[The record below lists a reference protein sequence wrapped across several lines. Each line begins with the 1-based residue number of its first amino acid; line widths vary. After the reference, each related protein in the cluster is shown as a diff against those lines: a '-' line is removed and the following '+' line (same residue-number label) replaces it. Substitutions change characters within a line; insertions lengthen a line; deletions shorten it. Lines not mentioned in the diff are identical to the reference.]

1 MGGWGKFQTIALP
14 RAAFSAAGSARAQAP
29 PFFRSTFMKLHI
41 VPARTGMAWVKL
53 GIRTFWKQ
61 PMALAAL
68 FFMTM
73 AAMSLA
79 SLIPL
84 VGPAVAL
91 MLLPSATLAMMVAAA
106 QASQGRFPMPTVLLV
121 AFRTGQQRLRDML
134 VLGALYAV
142 GFLAVMGLS
151 ALIDGGQFAKVYL
164 GGAQLTKEVAEDPS
178 FQSAM
183 WLSMVLYLPLSLLF
197 WHAPGLVHW
206 HGVPPVKALF
216 FSIVACVRN
225 FSAFLVYGLGWLG
238 VFLLGGLVVAL
249 VSALLATAGL
259 AGSAAGGIMVGAA
272 LMMAAMFFTSVVFT
286 FRDSF
291 EPPSTPVSEAPHDT
305 PPSPDSPTPGPD

>member
-1 MGGWGKFQTIALP
+1 
-14 RAAFSAAGSARAQAP
+14 
-29 PFFRSTFMKLHI
+29 
-41 VPARTGMAWVKL
+41 
-53 GIRTFWKQ
+53 
-61 PMALAAL
+61 MALAAL

-79 SLIPL
+79 SMIPL
-84 VGPAVAL
+84 VGPAIAL

-106 QASQGRFPMPTVLLV
+106 QASQGSFPTPAVLLV

-164 GGAQLTKEVAEDPS
+164 GGAQLTKEVADDPA

-206 HGVPPVKALF
+206 HSVPPVKALF

-225 FSAFLVYGLGWLG
+225 FGAFLVYGVGWLG

-249 VSALLATAGL
+249 VSALLSMMGL

-291 EPPSTPVSEAPHDT
+291 APPSKTEMEAPLDEPPH
-305 PPSPDSPTPGPD
+305 PPAPGPL

>member
-1 MGGWGKFQTIALP
+1 
-14 RAAFSAAGSARAQAP
+14 
-29 PFFRSTFMKLHI
+29 MKLHI
-41 VPARTGMAWVKL
+41 VPARTGMTWVKL
-53 GIRTFWKQ
+53 GIRTFWRQ

-73 AAMSLA
+73 AAISLA
-79 SLIPL
+79 TLIPL
-84 VGPAVAL
+84 VGFAVAQ

-106 QASQGRFPMPTVLLV
+106 QASQGRFPTPAVLLV

-151 ALIDGGQFAKVYL
+151 ALVDGGQFANVYL
-164 GGAQLTKEVAEDPS
+164 GGAPLTREVAEDPS
-178 FQSAM
+178 FQGAM
-183 WLSMVLYLPLSLLF
+183 WLAMLLYLPLSLLF

-216 FSIVACVRN
+216 FSIVACGRN
-225 FSAFLVYGLGWLG
+225 FSAFLVYGLGWFG

-249 VSALLATAGL
+249 VSTLLATVGL
-259 AGSAAGGIMVGAA
+259 AASAAGGIMVGAA

-291 EPPSTPVSEAPHDT
+291 EPPSTPAEVPHDT
-305 PPSPDSPTPGPD
+305 PPPDSPAPGPH

>member
-1 MGGWGKFQTIALP
+1 
-14 RAAFSAAGSARAQAP
+14 
-29 PFFRSTFMKLHI
+29 MKLRI
-41 VPARTGMAWVKL
+41 VPARTGMEWVKL
-53 GIRTFWKQ
+53 GIRAFWRQ

-79 SLIPL
+79 TLIPL
-84 VGPAVAL
+84 VGPAIAL
-91 MLLPSATLAMMVAAA
+91 ALLPSATLAMMVAAA
-106 QASQGRFPMPTVLLV
+106 QASQGRFPTPAVLLV

-134 VLGALYAV
+134 VLGALYAA

-151 ALIDGGQFAKVYL
+151 ALVDGGQFAQVYL
-164 GGAQLTKEVAEDPS
+164 GGAELTREMAAQPA

-216 FSIVACVRN
+216 FSIVACARN
-225 FSAFLVYGLGWLG
+225 FGAFLVYGLGWLG
-238 VFLLGGLVVAL
+238 VFMLAGVVVTL
-249 VSALLATAGL
+249 VSALLAGLGL

-272 LMMAAMFFTSVVFT
+272 LMLAAMFFTSVVFT
-286 FRDSF
+286 FRDCF
-291 EPPSTPVSEAPHDT
+291 EPSSTPAPQEPHDDSDT
-305 PPSPDSPTPGPD
+305 PPPPTAGPDRG

>member
-1 MGGWGKFQTIALP
+1 
-14 RAAFSAAGSARAQAP
+14 
-29 PFFRSTFMKLHI
+29 MKLHI
-41 VPARTGMAWVKL
+41 VPASTGMAWVKL
-53 GIRTFWKQ
+53 GLRTFWRQ

-79 SLIPL
+79 SLVPL
-84 VGPAVAL
+84 IGPAVAL

-106 QASQGRFPMPTVLLV
+106 QASQGRFPTPAVLLV
-121 AFRTGQQRLRDML
+121 AFRTGPQRLRDML

-142 GFLAVMGLS
+142 CFLAVMGLS
-151 ALIDGGQFAKVYL
+151 ALLDGGQFARVYL
-164 GGAQLTKEVAEDPS
+164 GGATLTKEVAEDPS
-178 FQSAM
+178 FQRAM
-183 WLSMVLYLPLSLLF
+183 WLAMILYLPLSLLF

-225 FSAFLVYGLGWLG
+225 FGAFLVYGLGWLG

-259 AGSAAGGIMVGAA
+259 AASAAGGIMVGAA
-272 LMMAAMFFTSVVFT
+272 LMMAAMFFTSVVYT
-286 FRDSF
+286 FRDCF
-291 EPPSTPVSEAPHDT
+291 EPPAASGPAPEDT
-305 PPSPDSPTPGPD
+305 SPPSPQAPESR

>member
-1 MGGWGKFQTIALP
+1 
-14 RAAFSAAGSARAQAP
+14 
-29 PFFRSTFMKLHI
+29 MKLRI
-41 VPARTGMAWVKL
+41 VPARTGMEWVKL
-53 GIRTFWKQ
+53 GIRAFWRQ

-79 SLIPL
+79 TLIPL
-84 VGPAVAL
+84 VGPAIAL
-91 MLLPSATLAMMVAAA
+91 ALLPSATLAMMVAAA
-106 QASQGRFPMPTVLLV
+106 QASQGRFPTPAVLLV

-134 VLGALYAV
+134 VLGALYAA

-151 ALIDGGQFAKVYL
+151 ALVDGGQFAQVYL
-164 GGAQLTKEVAEDPS
+164 GGAELTREMAAQPA

-183 WLSMVLYLPLSLLF
+183 WLSMLLYLPLSLLF

-225 FSAFLVYGLGWLG
+225 FGAFLVYGLGWLG
-238 VFLLGGLVVAL
+238 VFMLAGVVVTL
-249 VSALLATAGL
+249 VSALLAGLGL

-272 LMMAAMFFTSVVFT
+272 MMLAAMFFTSVVFT
-286 FRDSF
+286 FRDCF
-291 EPPSTPVSEAPHDT
+291 EPPSHPAPQEPHDDSDT
-305 PPSPDSPTPGPD
+305 PPPPAAGPDRG